1 MKVLDNVAKMGAI
14 SKTTNNQLFYFYK
27 SELSIMTD
35 NTVYSALQQVTGF
48 SGDEMSVLLNRFEEK
63 NIRKKTTILSCG
75 KVAKEIYFIISGC
88 MRLYYDRD
96 GMDISAFFFTENM
109 FAGAYDSFTT
119 KTKSRHFIETM
130 EDCHCL
136 SINYNHLQSLYLEL
150 PKMNELIRKVL
161 EKRFF
166 ELHQL
171 FTSQILDSPEER
183 YLHLLKEYPDLLQR
197 IPQHH
202 IATFLGVTPVSLS
215 RIRSRVSK
223 RP

>member
-1 MKVLDNVAKMGAI
+1 
-14 SKTTNNQLFYFYK
+14 
-27 SELSIMTD
+27 
-35 NTVYSALQQVTGF
+35 
-48 SGDEMSVLLNRFEEK
+48 
-63 NIRKKTTILSCG
+63 
-75 KVAKEIYFIISGC
+75 
-88 MRLYYDRD
+88 
-96 GMDISAFFFTENM
+96 M

-119 KTKSRHFIETM
+119 KTKSRHFIETI
-130 EDCHCL
+130 EDCYCL
-136 SINYNHLQSLYLEL
+136 SIDYNNLQALYLEL

-183 YLHLLKEYPDLLQR
+183 YLHLLKEHPGLLQR

-223 RP
+223 RS

>member
-1 MKVLDNVAKMGAI
+1 
-14 SKTTNNQLFYFYK
+14 
-27 SELSIMTD
+27 MTD

-48 SGDEMSVLLNRFEEK
+48 SGDEMHVFLNRFEEK

-136 SINYNHLQSLYLEL
+136 SITYNHLQSLYLEL
-150 PKMNELIRKVL
+150 PKMNEFIRKIL

-183 YLHLLKEYPDLLQR
+183 YLHLLKEHPDLLQR